1 MAENFSNLA
10 KKTDSW
16 VQEAD
21 GSPKQGEMKGTYTK
35 TLYIKVSKVK
45 DALKMKV
52 TQSCPTL
59 SGPVGYTVHGIL
71 QARILEW
78 VAVPF
83 SRGSSQPRDRT
94 QVSCFGG
101 RFFISAD
108 IYRENLKCSMRQL
121 VTYKNSLSWLV
132 EMQNS
137 TTTLEKDFLQN

>member
-21 GSPKQGEMKGTYTK
+21 GSPIQGEIKETYTK

-59 SGPVGYTVHGIL
+59 SGPMGYTVHGIL
-71 QARILEW
+71 QARIPEW
-78 VAVPF
+78 VAFPF
-83 SRGSSQPRDRT
+83 SGDLPNPGIEPQFPTLQVDSLPAEPEGQPFCILGYTKIT
-94 QVSCFGG
+94 Q
-101 RFFISAD
+101 
-108 IYRENLKCSMRQL
+108 
-121 VTYKNSLSWLV
+121 
-132 EMQNS
+132 
-137 TTTLEKDFLQN
+137 